1 MIGLLGRLAVVLLVA
16 AIPAGWYLVATGDW
30 RRIVIRWQWARI
42 CRSCGVAVRR
52 DREARNKPGPGEKV
66 NAFEQVEHV
75 PQLLAVLGRPVGSFR
90 RRLGV
95 RVRVWAAV
103 GQTTAELAAQ
113 ADRFASTLWCRRCVI
128 EVRSHRTA
136 LFTFLW
142 RDPFE
147 EARGWYPA
155 VLGRTRPGFDI
166 QGRAIDLP
174 LLDAWGGSWLIGASS
189 GAGKSSW
196 MNALAADWVRQPPDT
211 RILLGIDLKRVE
223 LGPWSPAFHRVA
235 RTRKDALAI
244 LAWAAAYIDARMAAL
259 EAAGLRT
266 VPDVPT
272 VEWSYVGVFVDELGA
287 LLNGK
292 GEEFDEAR
300 RLLADIA
307 MLGRAAGVL
316 LICAAQ
322 RPTTD
327 LIPGQ
332 LRDNLGRR
340 VLLRVATLDQ
350 GRAVLGWMPDQA
362 TVDQLN
368 VPGLA
373 LVDLPGREPFLARA
387 TFGDVQDVADLTQ
400 EFALA
405 C

>member
-1 MIGLLGRLAVVLLVA
+1 MIRLLALVLLALALVV
-16 AIPAGWYLVATGDW
+16 GWYLVTTGDW
-30 RRIVIRWQWARI
+30 RRIVIRWQWARV

-52 DREARNKPGPGEKV
+52 DREARRKPGPGEKV
-66 NAFEQVEHV
+66 SAFEQVEHV
-75 PQLLAVLGRPVGSFR
+75 PLLIAAFGRPVGPVLDRMGARF
-90 RRLGV
+90 
-95 RVRVWAAV
+95 RVWAAV

-113 ADRFASTLWCRRCVI
+113 ADRFAATLWCRRCVI
-128 EVRSHRTA
+128 EPLSHRSA
-136 LFTFLW
+136 RFTFLW

-147 EARGWYPA
+147 RARRWYPA
-155 VLGRTRPGFDI
+155 LLGRTRPAFDI
-166 QGRAIDLP
+166 QGRPVDLP
-174 LLDAWGGSWLIGASS
+174 LLDAWGGSWLIGASAGS
-189 GAGKSSW
+189 GKSAW
-196 MNALAADWVRQPPDT
+196 MNALAADWVRQPPGT
-211 RILLGIDLKRVE
+211 RVLLGIDLKRVE

-235 RTRKDALAI
+235 RTRADALAL
-244 LAWAAAYIDARMAAL
+244 LAWARAFIDGRMAEL
-259 EAAGLRT
+259 EAAGRRD
-266 VPDVPT
+266 VPSTPT
-272 VEWSYVGVFVDELGA
+272 VEWPYVAVFVDELGA

-300 RLLADIA
+300 RLLSDIA

-340 VLLRVATLDQ
+340 VLLRVSTLDQ
-350 GRAVLGWMPDQA
+350 GQAVLGWRPDQA

-373 LVDLPGREPFLARA
+373 LVDLPGRDPFLARS
-387 TFGDVQDVADLTQ
+387 TFGDVAAVVSLAQ
-400 EFALA
+400 EYALA
-405 C
+405 A